1 MEQSKAGFVQQ
12 VRSLPRTFYVANTME
27 IFERMAWYGMFTPLA
42 LYLTDP
48 QARGGLGLTEEDAGT
63 IIGIVTFALYLMPVI
78 TGALGDRFGY
88 KKMFL
93 LAYTILT
100 PCYYLLGTFTTY
112 GGFLLGFMFVAI
124 GAAIFK
130 PVVVGTVAR
139 TINEQTSQLGF
150 GIFYMMVN
158 VGGFLGPAISGY
170 LRSPDPATGVSHW
183 NRLFLCSSIFIAV
196 NFLWVILFYKE
207 PTTESASA
215 TKRTVGKVLRDAV
228 EVLGNVRFFLCV
240 FGMLIVF
247 FAAGKGWMAWKYA
260 GLSAAGWLVLNLI
273 LDAIL
278 RPGNPPPGQVDVRPW
293 LLKPMQ
299 VSNWRFAVYLLIL
312 SGFWTAFNQ
321 ILGGVPL
328 VGYIRDF
335 VETKPLLDF
344 LAMVLSG
351 LGLSS
356 WAQGVSDYVTAGG
369 QFNPEWISNL
379 DPLFIVIFQ
388 IAVSLTV
395 AKMGRFPGMITGIV
409 VAGIGIAIPAL
420 SGGGTVGVL
429 HASGWLVV
437 LGVLVFSIGE
447 MMASPTSQEYIGS
460 IAPKDKVALY
470 MGYYFIA
477 MALGNLFGNVLGGI
491 VYGKLARDL
500 GRPDLMW
507 LVFGGLAFVT
517 AVALAVYNRYAV
529 PQPTSPPPTP
539 EA

>member
-1 MEQSKAGFVQQ
+1 MEQPNAGFGQQ
-12 VRSLPRTFYVANTME
+12 VKSLPRTFYVANTME

-42 LYLTDP
+42 LYLTDL
-48 QARGGLGLTEEDAGT
+48 RSHGGLELKEEEAGT

-93 LAYTILT
+93 LAYAILT

-112 GGFLLGFMFVAI
+112 AGFLFGFMFVAI

-139 TINEQTSQLGF
+139 VTNEQTSQLGF

-170 LRSPDPATGVSHW
+170 LRSPDPVTGVSHW

-196 NFLWVILFYKE
+196 NFIWVIFFYKE

-215 TKRTVGKVLRDAV
+215 TKRTVGRVLRDAM
-228 EVLGNVRFFLCV
+228 EVLGNVRFFICV
-240 FGMLIVF
+240 FGMLILF
-247 FAAGKGWMAWKYA
+247 FAAGKGWMAWTYA
-260 GLSAAGWLVLNLI
+260 GISAAGWLALNLI
-273 LDAIL
+273 LDAL
-278 RPGNPPPGQVDVRPW
+278 FRRGNPPPGCADGRPW

-321 ILGGVPL
+321 ILVGVPL
-328 VGYIRDF
+328 VSYIRDF
-335 VETKPLLDF
+335 VQTKPLLDF
-344 LAMVLSG
+344 LAMVLG
-351 LGLSS
+351 AIGLSGWS
-356 WAQGVSDYVTAGG
+356 QGITNYVAAGG

-388 IAVSLTV
+388 IVVSLTV

-409 VAGIGIAIPAL
+409 LAGIGIAIPAL
-420 SGGGTVGVL
+420 NGIGTVGVL
-429 HASGWLVV
+429 QASGWIVV
-437 LGVLVFSIGE
+437 MAVFVFSIGE

-477 MALGNLFGNVLGGI
+477 VALGNLFGNVLGGTL
-491 VYGKLARDL
+491 YGKLARDL

-507 LVFGGLAFVT
+507 LSFSGMAFVT
-517 AVALAVYNRYAV
+517 AVALALYNRYAV
-529 PQPTSPPPTP
+529 AKTAEQSAT
-539 EA
+539 AQA

>member
-1 MEQSKAGFVQQ
+1 
-12 VRSLPRTFYVANTME
+12 
-27 IFERMAWYGMFTPLA
+27 
-42 LYLTDP
+42 
-48 QARGGLGLTEEDAGT
+48 
-63 IIGIVTFALYLMPVI
+63 
-78 TGALGDRFGY
+78 
-88 KKMFL
+88 MFL
-93 LAYTILT
+93 LAYAILT

-139 TINEQTSQLGF
+139 VTNEQTSQLGF

-183 NRLFLCSSIFIAV
+183 NRLFICSSIFIAV
-196 NFLWVILFYKE
+196 NFIWVIFFYTE

-215 TKRTVGKVLRDAV
+215 TKRSVGRVLRDAV
-228 EVLGNVRFFLCV
+228 EVLGNVRFFVCV

-247 FAAGKGWMAWKYA
+247 FAAGKGWMNWQWA
-260 GLSAAGWLVLNLI
+260 GISAAVWLLLNAI
-273 LDAIL
+273 LDVIFH
-278 RPGNPPPGQVDVRPW
+278 RGNPPRGQVDARPW
-293 LLKPMQ
+293 WLKPMQ
-299 VSNWRFAVYLLIL
+299 LSNWRFAVYLLIL

-335 VETKPLLDF
+335 VQTSPLLEF
-344 LAMVLSG
+344 LAKVLAA
-351 LGLSS
+351 LGLSG
-356 WAQGVSDYVTAGG
+356 WAQEITNYVAAGG

-395 AKMGRFPGMITGIV
+395 ARMGRFPGMITGIV
-409 VAGIGIAIPAL
+409 VAGIGISIPAL
-420 SGGGTVGVL
+420 NGGGAVGVL
-429 HASGWLVV
+429 QASGWLMV
-437 LGVLVFSIGE
+437 LAVLVFSIGE
-447 MMASPTSQEYIGS
+447 MMASPTSQEYISS
-460 IAPKDKVALY
+460 IAPKDKVAIY

-477 MALGNLFGNVLGGI
+477 VALGNLFGNVLGGI

-507 LVFGGLAFVT
+507 LVFGSMAFVT
-517 AVALAVYNRYAV
+517 AVALALYNRYAV
-529 PQPTSPPPTP
+529 PNPGPTEPD
-539 EA
+539 A

>member
-1 MEQSKAGFVQQ
+1 MGQPKAGFAEQ

-42 LYLTDP
+42 LYLTDRP
-48 QARGGLGLTEEDAGT
+48 AHGGLGLKEEDAGT

-93 LAYTILT
+93 LAYAILA
-100 PCYYLLGTFTTY
+100 PCYYLLGTFSTY
-112 GGFLLGFMFVAI
+112 GGFLLGFMCVAV

-139 TINEQTSQLGF
+139 VTNEQTSQLGF

-183 NRLFLCSSIFIAV
+183 NRLFVCSAIFIAV

-215 TKRTVGKVLRDAV
+215 ARRTVGRVLRDAV

-240 FGMLIVF
+240 FGMLVLF
-247 FAAGKGWMAWKYA
+247 FAAGKGWMAWKHA
-260 GLSAAGWLVLNLI
+260 GMAAAGWLVLNLL
-273 LDAIL
+273 LDAVF
-278 RPGNPPPGQVDVRPW
+278 RRGNPPPGCTDARPW

-299 VSNWRFAVYLLIL
+299 LSNWRFAVYLLIL

-321 ILGGVPL
+321 ILGGVAL

-335 VETKPLLDF
+335 VQTRPLLDF
-344 LAMVLSG
+344 LARVLGG
-351 LGLSS
+351 LGLSGWS
-356 WAQGVSDYVTAGG
+356 QGIAGYVAAGG
-369 QFNPEWISNL
+369 QFNPEWIVNL
-379 DPLFIVIFQ
+379 DALSIVICQ
-388 IAVSLTV
+388 IAISLTV
-395 AKMGRFPGMITGIV
+395 AKMGRFPGMVTGIV
-409 VAGIGIAIPAL
+409 LVGIGIGLPAL

-429 HASGWLVV
+429 QASGWLVV
-437 LGVLVFSIGE
+437 LAVLVFAVGE

-477 MALGNLFGNVLGGI
+477 VALGNLFGNVLGGI

-507 LVFGGLAFVT
+507 LLFGGIAFVT
-517 AVALAVYNRYAV
+517 AAALAVYNRYAV
-529 PQPTSPPPTP
+529 PKPASR
-539 EA
+539 

>member
-1 MEQSKAGFVQQ
+1 MEQLKAGFIQQ

-42 LYLTDP
+42 LYLTDKRT
-48 QARGGLGLTEEDAGT
+48 RGGLGLKEEDAGT

-93 LAYTILT
+93 LAYAILT

-112 GGFLLGFMFVAI
+112 GGFLLGFMFVAV

-139 TINEQTSQLGF
+139 VTNEQTSQLGF

-170 LRSPDPATGVSHW
+170 LRSPDPVTGVSHW
-183 NRLFLCSSIFIAV
+183 NRLFICSSIFIAV
-196 NFLWVILFYKE
+196 NFIWVILFYKE

-215 TKRTVGKVLRDAV
+215 TKRTIGRVLRDAV
-228 EVLGNVRFFLCV
+228 EVLGNVRFFICV

-247 FAAGKGWMAWKYA
+247 FAAGKGWMAWKVA
-260 GLSAAGWLVLNLI
+260 GMSAAGWLFLNLI
-273 LDAIL
+273 LDAVF
-278 RPGNPPPGQVDVRPW
+278 RRSNPPPGRVDVRPW
-293 LLKPMQ
+293 LLKPMK

-335 VETKPLLDF
+335 VQTKPLLDF
-344 LAMVLSG
+344 LAMVLGG
-351 LGLSS
+351 LGLSGWS
-356 WAQGVSDYVTAGG
+356 QGITDYVAAGG

-388 IAVSLTV
+388 IAISLTV
-395 AKMGRFPGMITGIV
+395 VKMGRFPGMITGIV
-409 VAGIGIAIPAL
+409 LAGIGIGLPAL

-429 HASGWLVV
+429 HASGWVVV
-437 LGVLVFSIGE
+437 LAVLVFAIGE

-477 MALGNLFGNVLGGI
+477 VALGNLFGNVLGGI

-507 LVFGGLAFVT
+507 LVFSGMAFVT
-517 AVALAVYNRYAV
+517 AVALALYNRYAV
-529 PQPTSPPPTP
+529 PKPASQSMT
-539 EA
+539 AKA

>member
-1 MEQSKAGFVQQ
+1 MEQTEPGFVQQ
-12 VRSLPRTFYVANTME
+12 VRSFPQTFYVANTME
-27 IFERMAWYGMFTPLA
+27 IFERMAWYGMFTPLS

-48 QARGGLGLTEEDAGT
+48 QTRGGLGLTAEDSGT
-63 IIGIVTFALYLMPVI
+63 ITGIVTFALYLMPVI

-93 LAYTILT
+93 LAYAILT
-100 PCYYLLGTFTTY
+100 PCYYLLGTFSTY
-112 GGFLLGFMFVAI
+112 GGFLLGFMFVAL

-139 TINEQTSQLGF
+139 VTNQQTSQLGF

-183 NRLFLCSSIFIAV
+183 NRVFVGSAIFIAV
-196 NFLWVILFYKE
+196 NFFWVIFFYKE

-215 TKRTVGKVLRDAV
+215 MKRTVGRVLRDAV
-228 EVLGNVRFFLCV
+228 EVLGNVRFFVCV

-247 FAAGKGWMAWKYA
+247 FAAGKGWMTWKSA
-260 GLSAAGWLVLNLI
+260 GMSAAGWLFLNLV
-273 LDAIL
+273 LDAIF
-278 RPGNPPPGQVDVRPW
+278 RRGNPPPGHADVRPW

-312 SGFWTAFNQ
+312 SGFFALLSQ
-321 ILGGVPL
+321 MVGGITL

-335 VETKPLLDF
+335 VQTKPLLDF
-344 LAMVLSG
+344 LAMVLGG
-351 LGLSS
+351 LGLSGWS
-356 WAQGVSDYVTAGG
+356 QGITNYVAAGG
-369 QFNPEWISNL
+369 QVNPEWISNL

-388 IAVSLTV
+388 IAISLTV
-395 AKMGRFPGMITGIV
+395 ARMGRFRGMITGIV

-420 SGGGTVGVL
+420 SGGGTVEVL

-437 LGVLVFSIGE
+437 LAVLVFSIGE

-477 MALGNLFGNVLGGI
+477 ISLGNLFGNVLGGSL
-491 VYGKLARDL
+491 YGALARDR

-507 LVFGGLAFVT
+507 LVFGGMAFVT
-517 AVALAVYNRYAV
+517 AAALALYNRYAV
-529 PQPTSPPPTP
+529 PKPASPATTA

>member
-1 MEQSKAGFVQQ
+1 MEQTKAGFVQQ

-42 LYLTDP
+42 LYLTD
-48 QARGGLGLTEEDAGT
+48 QQTKGGLGLKEEDAGT

-93 LAYTILT
+93 LAYAILT

-112 GGFLLGFMFVAI
+112 GGFLLGFMLVAV

-130 PVVVGTVAR
+130 PVVVGTIAR
-139 TINEQTSQLGF
+139 VTNEQTSQLGF

-183 NRLFLCSSIFIAV
+183 NRLFICSSIFIAV
-196 NFLWVILFYKE
+196 NFIWVILFYKE
-207 PTTESASA
+207 PTTESGSA
-215 TKRTVGKVLRDAV
+215 TKRSVGRVLRDAV
-228 EVLGNVRFFLCV
+228 EVLGNVRFFICV

-260 GLSAAGWLVLNLI
+260 GTSAAGWLFLNLI

-278 RPGNPPPGQVDVRPW
+278 RRSNPPPGQADVRPW
-293 LLKPMQ
+293 FLKPMKI
-299 VSNWRFAVYLLIL
+299 SNWRFAVYLLIL

-335 VETKPLLDF
+335 VETEPLLDF
-344 LAMVLSG
+344 LAMVLGG
-351 LGLSS
+351 LGLSG
-356 WAQGVSDYVTAGG
+356 WAQGITGYVEAGG

-388 IAVSLTV
+388 IVVSLSV

-409 VAGIGIAIPAL
+409 LAGVGIAIPAL

-477 MALGNLFGNVLGGI
+477 IALGNLFGNVLGGI
-491 VYGKLARDL
+491 IYGKLARDL

-507 LVFGGLAFVT
+507 LVFGAMAFVT
-517 AVALAVYNRYAV
+517 AVALALYNRYAV
-529 PQPTSPPPTP
+529 PKPASPPS
-539 EA
+539 

>member
-1 MEQSKAGFVQQ
+1 MEQPQAGFVEQ
-12 VRSLPRTFYVANTME
+12 VKSLPGTFYVANTME
-27 IFERMAWYGMFTPLA
+27 VFERMAWYGMFTPLA

-48 QARGGLGLTEEDAGT
+48 RARGGLGLKEEDAGT

-93 LAYTILT
+93 LAYAILT
-100 PCYYLLGTFTTY
+100 PCYYLLGKATTY
-112 GGFLLGFMFVAI
+112 GGFLLAFMCVAV

-139 TINEQTSQLGF
+139 TTSQQTSQLGF

-170 LRSPDPATGVSHW
+170 LRSPDPLTGVSHW
-183 NRLFLCSSIFIAV
+183 NRLFVCSSIFIAV
-196 NFLWVILFYKE
+196 NFIWVLFFYQE

-215 TKRTVGKVLRDAV
+215 SKRTVGKVLRDAV

-240 FGMLIVF
+240 FGMLILF
-247 FAAGKGWMAWKYA
+247 FAAGKGWMGWKVA
-260 GLSAAGWLVLNLI
+260 GISAAGWLFLNLV
-273 LDAIL
+273 LDAVLL
-278 RPGNPPPGQVDVRPW
+278 RSSPTAGVDDRPW
-293 LLKPMQ
+293 ILKPMQ
-299 VSNWRFAVYLLIL
+299 ISNWRFAVYLLIL

-328 VGYIRDF
+328 VSYIRDF
-335 VETKPLLDF
+335 VQTRPLLDF
-344 LAMVLSG
+344 LAAVLGGVGLSG
-351 LGLSS
+351 WSQS
-356 WAQGVSDYVTAGG
+356 ITRYVAAGG

-388 IAVSLTV
+388 IVISLTV
-395 AKMGRFPGMITGIV
+395 AKMGRFPGMIAGIV
-409 VAGIGIAIPAL
+409 LAGIGIALPAL
-420 SGGGTVGVL
+420 SGGGSVGVL

-437 LGVLVFSIGE
+437 LAVFIFALGE

-460 IAPKDKVALY
+460 IAPQDKVALY

-477 MALGNLFGNVLGGI
+477 VALGNLFGNVLGGI
-491 VYGKLARDL
+491 VYGRLARDL

-507 LVFGGLAFVT
+507 LLFGGMAFLT
-517 AVALAVYNRYAV
+517 AFALALYNRYAV
-529 PQPTSPPPTP
+529 PQPASVAG

>member
-1 MEQSKAGFVQQ
+1 
-12 VRSLPRTFYVANTME
+12 
-27 IFERMAWYGMFTPLA
+27 MAWYGMFTPLA

-48 QARGGLGLTEEDAGT
+48 RARGGLGLKEEDAGT

-93 LAYTILT
+93 LAYAILT

-112 GGFLLGFMFVAI
+112 GGFLLGFMFVAV

-139 TINEQTSQLGF
+139 VTNEQTSQLGF

-170 LRSPDPATGVSHW
+170 LRSPDPVTGVSHW

-196 NFLWVILFYKE
+196 NFIWVILFYKE

-215 TKRTVGKVLRDAV
+215 TKRTVGSVLRDAV

-240 FGMLIVF
+240 FGLLLVF
-247 FAAGKGWMAWKYA
+247 FAAGKGWMAWNYA
-260 GLSAAGWLVLNLI
+260 GMLAAVWLFLNLI
-273 LDAIL
+273 LDAVF
-278 RPGNPPPGQVDVRPW
+278 RRGNPPPGRVDRSPVAAQAHAGQQLAIRRLPADPVGVLDGVQPDPRRRAVGGLHPRLRADQAAAGLPGQGPGRTGAVGLVARHHQLCGGRRPVQ
-293 LLKPMQ
+293 PR
-299 VSNWRFAVYLLIL
+299 V
-312 SGFWTAFNQ
+312 
-321 ILGGVPL
+321 
-328 VGYIRDF
+328 DF
-335 VETKPLLDF
+335 
-344 LAMVLSG
+344 
-351 LGLSS
+351 
-356 WAQGVSDYVTAGG
+356 
-369 QFNPEWISNL
+369 NL

-409 VAGIGIAIPAL
+409 LAGIGIAIPAL

-429 HASGWLVV
+429 HASGWIVV
-437 LGVLVFSIGE
+437 LAVLIFSIGE

-470 MGYYFIA
+470 MGYYFVA
-477 MALGNLFGNVLGGI
+477 VALGNLFGNVLGGI
-491 VYGKLARDL
+491 LYGKLARDL

-507 LVFGGLAFVT
+507 LIFSGMAFVT
-517 AVALAVYNRYAV
+517 AVALALYNRYAV
-529 PQPTSPPPTP
+529 PKPAAHQRRGH
-539 EA
+539 EAV